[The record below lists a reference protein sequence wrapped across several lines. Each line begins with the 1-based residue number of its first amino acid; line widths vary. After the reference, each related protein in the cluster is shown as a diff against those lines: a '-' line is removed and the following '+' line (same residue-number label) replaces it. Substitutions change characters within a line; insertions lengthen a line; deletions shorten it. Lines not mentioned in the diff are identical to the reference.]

1 MRSAKFYILIG
12 VGLLVAALVI
22 FKRVSGTDH
31 YALQQIQSR
40 LDEVVAGQ
48 EEDLDAFINQLE
60 IYSNPFDITSEKR
73 FLKCVYID
81 KRLIYWSSAEKL
93 PGFPESSPDS
103 IDFVTSER
111 GIYLVARERIR
122 QGSGTVEV
130 LSYYQ
135 IYKSPAILNEYLKNQ
150 VDPSLFGGVSVD
162 FSSNANSSLS
172 LTNGRTLPVQIREVH
187 QTLLDSALILLVL
200 LGLTIFYVG
209 SIRKATNLPLRISCL
224 ILIRVLLYFVTPYL
238 ADLDVF
244 NPAYYTANVLNRTL
258 GDLILNGSLVL
269 AILLEIRFSFL
280 PKANTLICAGLSIV
294 LLLGGWAFYEGI
306 WDILENSQI
315 SLNVMEDISLSW
327 IRFFAAVAIL
337 IYSGIYFLIFRYT
350 FLGFF
355 GSAVSPSVKLILTGG
370 TTVLFYFLAPIDAV
384 IIFPIISGFFWGAY
398 LLKVGLN
405 RSTLNYKSLVF
416 SILIFCCLSC
426 IYSTTIYK
434 YFEKDQ
440 LVMKEKFANWVLI
453 KSDILGELY
462 LRQAIDEVQKDAYIR
477 SRFFNP
483 ALSKTFIRDKIKT
496 EYLSSYFKRY
506 EVTTY
511 LFDQEGV
518 PMGEYDS
525 LSSFKSRYFT
535 ETFKTNYE
543 NIFLVEG
550 EDGKKSYLCLIPIT
564 SFQTALGTI
573 VLELTPKKY
582 IPYEVF
588 PRLLIES
595 QNTLGT
601 DQEFDYGVYADGR
614 LLYKQGK
621 FEFENRLSYEDL
633 TNPDLF
639 VKGLEREEMHLWG
652 VKTNQNQTIV
662 IVSET
667 FPYTGLIAN
676 FSLLLIFLFFS
687 LAVTLIVNRYLIAR
701 SETTLSYKIQIYLG
715 FSFVIPMLLVSL
727 AILSELDESN
737 KKNMDSSF
745 QNKAR
750 GISNAIA
757 QLTEAFVKGEL
768 NRDEFI
774 TRINTTSEL
783 IQSDINIYNENG
795 ILIGTTEPEL
805 FSLELIGRQADAGAY
820 NALKYGD
827 KESVILKKYIGLLG
841 FKVTYN
847 AIYSG
852 KTGEF
857 IGIFSLPYFESM
869 TLVNDQQR
877 QVFASLISIFTVILL
892 ASILGGNFIITR
904 LTSPLKQITK
914 RLQTTNFEGENQP
927 IVYQSDDEIG
937 ALVKEYNSMISKLEA
952 SKEALA
958 ESQKASAWQEIA
970 RQVAHEIK
978 NPLTPMRLKIQ
989 QMSRV
994 KAKDDPDI
1002 AVLNSLLAQIDTLSS
1017 IADSFSEFA
1026 KMPVPKHERLDLT
1039 RLIRE
1044 TCGLYGSEKVDM
1056 HHELGEKPL
1065 WIFADPR
1072 MLGGVLNNVVLNAI
1086 QSTETKPQIHISLKK
1101 KGQSALISIHD
1112 NGSGIPDDIHD
1123 EVFKPYFS
1131 TKSTGSGIGLAVA
1144 KKGIE
1149 NAGGTIWFETEVG
1162 VGTTFF
1168 ISLPLAAVSDHTK

>member
-1 MRSAKFYILIG
+1 MRSAPFYILIG
-12 VGLLVAALVI
+12 VGLILAFLVF
-22 FKRVSGTDH
+22 FKSYTGTDR
-31 YALQQIQSR
+31 YALEQIQNR
-40 LDEVVAGQ
+40 LDEVLIWQ
-48 EEDLDAFINQLE
+48 EADLDAFINQLE

-73 FLKCVYID
+73 FLKCVYVD
-81 KRLIYWSSAEKL
+81 NRLIYWSSTEKL
-93 PGFPESSPDS
+93 PGFPENSPDS
-103 IDFVTSER
+103 LEFIEFER
-111 GIYLVARERIR
+111 GIYLVSKKVIQET
-122 QGSGTVEV
+122 SSTVEV
-130 LSYYQ
+130 FSYYPV
-135 IYKSPAILNEYLKNQ
+135 YKSPAILNEYLKNQ
-150 VDPSLFGGVSVD
+150 ADPILFGGVSVD
-162 FSSNANSSLS
+162 FLSESNSSLLLPNGKT
-172 LTNGRTLPVQIREVH
+172 LTIHIREVH
-187 QTLLDSALILLVL
+187 QTFLDGLLSFLLLIGFVV
-200 LGLTIFYVG
+200 FYVG
-209 SIRKATNLPLRISCL
+209 HLRRVSNLPLRIASL
-224 ILIRVLLYFVTPYL
+224 LLARTILYFVTPYL
-238 ADLDVF
+238 ADLDLF
-244 NPAYYTANVLNRTL
+244 NPAFYTSNLLNRTL
-258 GDLILNGSLVL
+258 GDLVLNGSFVL
-269 AILLEIRFSFL
+269 IILLEIRLSFTA
-280 PKANTLICAGLSIV
+280 KANTFFCAALSIV

-315 SLNVMEDISLSW
+315 NLNVMEDITLSW
-327 IRFFAAVAIL
+327 IKLYASMVIL
-337 IYSGIYFLIFRYT
+337 IYSGIFFLIFRYS

-355 GSAVSPSVKLILTGG
+355 GSTVSTWVKVALTSAS
-370 TTVLFYFLAPIDAV
+370 TALFYFLVPFDAA
-384 IIFPIISGFFWGAY
+384 IIFPVISAFFWGAY

-416 SILIFCCLSC
+416 SILIFCCISC
-426 IYSTTIYK
+426 IYSGAIYK
-434 YFEKDQ
+434 YFENDQ

-453 KSDILGELY
+453 KNDILGELY
-462 LRQAIDEVQKDAYIR
+462 LRQAIKGVQQDAYIR

-483 ALSKTFIRDKIKT
+483 TLSKASIRDKIKT
-496 EYLSSYFKRY
+496 EYLPSYFKRY
-506 EVTTY
+506 EVSTY
-511 LFDQEGV
+511 LFDQTGV
-518 PMGEYDS
+518 ALGDYDS
-525 LSSFKSRYFT
+525 LKVFEKRYFS
-535 ETFKTNYE
+535 EAFSTNYE

-550 EDGKKSYLCLIPIT
+550 EDGKKSYLCLIPIA
-564 SFQTALGTI
+564 SFETPLGFI
-573 VLELTPKKY
+573 VLELNPKKY

-588 PRLLIES
+588 PRLLVES
-595 QNTLGT
+595 QSSLES
-601 DQEFDYGVYADGR
+601 DEEFDYGVYADGK

-639 VKGLEREEMHLWG
+639 DEGIEKEEMHLWG
-652 VKTNQNQTIV
+652 IKTNQGQVIV
-662 IVSET
+662 IVSAT

-676 FSLLLIFLFFS
+676 FSLLLILLFFS
-687 LAVTLIVNRYLIAR
+687 LAVTLVINRYFIQRRA
-701 SETTLSYKIQIYLG
+701 TTLSYKIQIYLG

-727 AILSELDESN
+727 AILNELNESN
-737 KKNMDSSF
+737 KQDLDNSF

-750 GISNAIA
+750 GISSSIA
-757 QLTEAFVKGEL
+757 QLTEEFVNGEL

-795 ILIGTTEPEL
+795 IQIGTTEPEL
-805 FSLELIGRQADAGAY
+805 FSLELIGKQIDAKAY

-827 KESVILKKYIGLLG
+827 KESIILKQYIGLLG
-841 FKVTYN
+841 FKATYN

-857 IGIFSLPYFESM
+857 IGMFSLPYFESK
-869 TLVNDQQR
+869 TLVDDQQR

-892 ASILGGNFIITR
+892 ASILGGNFIIAR
-904 LTSPLKQITK
+904 LTMPLKQITR

-927 IVYQSDDEIG
+927 IEYQSDDEIG

-989 QMSRV
+989 QMGRL
-994 KAKDDPDI
+994 KAKDDPDMP
-1002 AVLNSLLAQIDTLSS
+1002 VLNSLLAQIDTLSS

-1026 KMPVPKHERLDLT
+1026 KMPVPKNERVDLT

-1044 TCGLYGSEKVDM
+1044 TCGLYGGEKVEM
-1056 HHELGEKPL
+1056 NHEFGEKPI

-1086 QSTETKPQIHISLKK
+1086 QSIEDKPEIHISLKR

-1112 NGSGIPDDIHD
+1112 NGSGIPDDIRD

-1149 NAGGTIWFETEVG
+1149 NAGGSIWFETEVG
-1162 VGTTFF
+1162 KGTTFF
-1168 ISLPLAAVSDHTK
+1168 ISLPLAGTSSDSK